1 MLWALRR
8 WLRRET
14 RPPRTRRSGRTGRSG
29 RTRRRSRPVGC
40 MIWVIAIIIVL
51 LVLSILFGG
60 FHQGSRASGPAGRT
74 SVSLTLA
81 AGRLG
86 G

>member
-1 MLWALRR
+1 MRR
-8 WLRRET
+8 WLYRDT
-14 RPPRTRRSGRTGRSG
+14 RPA

-40 MIWVIAIIIVL
+40 MIWAVAIIIVL

-60 FHQGSRASGPAGRT
+60 FHQGTKASGPAPGT
-74 SVSLTLA
+74 SVSLALTG
-81 AGRLG
+81 GRLG

>member
-8 WLRRET
+8 WLLKDSRPSRR
-14 RPPRTRRSGRTGRSG
+14 PA

-40 MIWVIAIIIVL
+40 MIWAIAIFIVL

-60 FHQGSRASGPAGRT
+60 FHQGTRASGPAHGT
-74 SVSLTLA
+74 SVSLALTG
-81 AGRLG
+81 GRLG
-86 G
+86 R

>member
-1 MLWALRR
+1 MRN
-8 WLRRET
+8 WLYRDN
-14 RPPRTRRSGRTGRSG
+14 RPA
-29 RTRRRSRPVGC
+29 RTRRRSRPAGC
-40 MIWVIAIIIVL
+40 MIWVIAIVIVL

-60 FHQGSRASGPAGRT
+60 FHQGTKASGPVHGT
-74 SVSLTLA
+74 SVSLALT

>member
-1 MLWALRR
+1 MSR
-8 WLRRET
+8 WLYRDSRP
-14 RPPRTRRSGRTGRSG
+14 PPRTRRRV
-29 RTRRRSRPVGC
+29 RPVGC

-60 FHQGSRASGPAGRT
+60 FHQGTKASGPAHAT
-74 SVSLTLA
+74 SVSLALT